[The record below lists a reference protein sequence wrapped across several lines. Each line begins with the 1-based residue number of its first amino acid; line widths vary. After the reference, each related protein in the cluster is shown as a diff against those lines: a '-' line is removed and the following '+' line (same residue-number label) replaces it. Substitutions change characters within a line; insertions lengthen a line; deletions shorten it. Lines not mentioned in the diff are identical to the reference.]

1 MNLCTLWGRYKK
13 IVIPTLALILCVFIV
28 SKLGINFSSVISAF
42 LTSKGEFNW
51 TSITAIAAVVA
62 IFMTSTINLKGIKA
76 NLVSKSRLEWVAK
89 TKEELNLFIDNC
101 SKLLAEHDKI
111 YLEMESIFNNQSS
124 TQLKNRREDY
134 LIDYKRILNGIK
146 NTAVE
151 NALKSDL
158 EGGYS
163 RYQSFETAIKD
174 KYDIPDTRSGLSSD
188 TLRYEY
194 KKMFVNF
201 NYKYHLH
208 KDILNYSRADNRQYW
223 SQSVKLSDRRNQLKQ
238 VLEGLIAS
246 MPNYQ
251 KKLDEYYQLRSQL
264 EHEIEHSY
272 VRMQLELSSNTDNDN
287 FIYKLWLLK
296 NHCLKDRIMLSLID
310 KHEKEIYSLQAKFY
324 VAFLIEDA
332 REYFKKEWEKVKIGK

>member
-1 MNLCTLWGRYKK
+1 MNLCTLWGRYKR
-13 IVIPTLALILCVFIV
+13 IVILILTLILCVFIA
-28 SKLGINFSSVISAF
+28 SKLGINFNPVISAF
-42 LTSKGEFNW
+42 LTSTGEFNW

-111 YLEMESIFNNQSS
+111 YLEMESIFNDQRS

-134 LIDYKRILNGIK
+134 LTDYKRVFKDIK
-146 NTAVE
+146 NTEVE
-151 NALKSDL
+151 NALKSNL

-174 KYDIPDTRSGLSSD
+174 KYDIPDTKSGLSSD

-201 NYKYHLH
+201 NYKFHLH
-208 KDILNYSRADNRQYW
+208 KDILNYSRADNRR
-223 SQSVKLSDRRNQLKQ
+223 QSVKLSDRRNQLKQ
-238 VLEGLIAS
+238 ELEGLIVS

-272 VRMQLELSSNTDNDN
+272 VRMLLELSSNTDNDN
-287 FIYKLWLLK
+287 FIYKLSLLK